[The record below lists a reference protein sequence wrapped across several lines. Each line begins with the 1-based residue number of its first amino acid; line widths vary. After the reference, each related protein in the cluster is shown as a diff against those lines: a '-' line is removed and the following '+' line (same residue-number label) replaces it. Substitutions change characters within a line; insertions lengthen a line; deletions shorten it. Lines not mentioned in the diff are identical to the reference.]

1 MSNQSVKDAGPLELD
16 HGFEVLRGDC
26 ARMSADWPAPHG
38 RPTGPVPLSS
48 LHGVRVAPA
57 SVRLIDGMSQYGNW

>member
-26 ARMSADWPAPHG
+26 ARMFKDWPAPHG
-38 RPTGPVPLSS
+38 APRTAVPLSAI
-48 LHGVRVAPA
+48 HGVRVTPA
-57 SVRLIDGMSQYGNW
+57 SVRLIDGMSEYGD

>member
-26 ARMSADWPAPHG
+26 ARMSKDWPVPHG
-38 RPTGPVPLSS
+38 APRTTVPLSAI
-48 LHGVRVAPA
+48 HGVRVTPA
-57 SVRLIDGMSQYGNW
+57 SVRLIDGMSEYGD